1 MKRVKNYTEFIN
13 ESIFKRDE
21 YLRDELRKLS
31 HSDENMLRIQEL
43 VISLKELNKLK
54 VVQKL
59 TNFGYSEYLINNKK
73 FWREFDEFQKGGK
86 PDELIKFINEDE
98 IQTQVVLSK
107 QGKLHEYM
115 MEHGEEFTFGILRA
129 IFKDAKDAKMK
140 TDFKKGFL
148 QAIPRGLPVLLAPFF
163 PVVAIVGLILGT
175 SRTFNKLIKPLFNNL
190 DSDSKYVDFLKTMV
204 FYYMKFPEGEVNLKD
219 RFSRAF
225 VVTDRLI
232 DAIKQE
238 TIDAFTKNLVEK
250 MEAEPDD
257 KPVPDHYIENELK
270 KYLNDNYDVDPQ
282 IPLKEE

>member
-250 MEAEPDD
+250 MDAEPDD

-270 KYLNDNYDVDPQ
+270 KYLNDNYDVDPK